1 MEFEKIEKLVRLMSS
16 SNLTEFELEEGEE
29 KIKLKKRKNLL
40 IYKQIL
46 NHKYNKILKFVN

>member
-29 KIKLKKRKNLL
+29 KIKLKKDSIFTLSKN
-40 IYKQIL
+40 ITNIL
-46 NHKYNKILKFVN
+46 NGDNK